1 MATSFEVRSGRQR
14 VALLT
19 ASSAHEALAEYLR
32 ALGCR
37 DDEVR
42 RLGVDVAAWRGAM
55 YKAVPA
61 TGGGPARQR

>member
-14 VALLT
+14 VAVLN
-19 ASSAHEALAEYLR
+19 ASTAHEALGEYLR
-32 ALGCR
+32 GLGCR

-42 RLGVDVAAWRGAM
+42 RMGADAAAWRGAT

-61 TGGGPARQR
+61 TGAAPSRQR

>member
-19 ASSAHEALAEYLR
+19 ASSAHEALTEYLR
-32 ALGCR
+32 GLGCR
-37 DDEVR
+37 HDEVR
-42 RLGVDVAAWRGAM
+42 RIGVDVAAWRGAT

-61 TGGGPARQR
+61 TDGAPSRQR